1 MAEPKKKSVP
11 SSPANK
17 SPADGPEVSSPLGGL
32 LPREELDRLSALQLI
47 DLIVSKLPPRHPAI
61 LDMVY
66 LRERLTAIEEMND
79 EARQAIEKMDAIIEK
94 LRSPAFRVGTM
105 LMPVQPDQAHVCV
118 GGTDYVC
125 RIDPQIPL
133 ASLQLGQRVLLN
145 EAFAVVQG
153 LGFDRNGPIVRI
165 DELLSDG
172 RLRIGQESGL
182 MPLVLQRS
190 ALLSKEKLKPGMDIR
205 LDVNQRVALEVI
217 GVGKRVERSLETV
230 SELPWSSIGGQEE
243 AVQAI
248 RDTIE
253 LPFLHRDLFKR
264 FEHTVPKGFLLYGP
278 PGCGKTLLGKATA
291 YNLRQ
296 QVRAQSGVDRP
307 EFFLHVKGP
316 EILNMWVGESERQV
330 RDLFIQCR
338 ERANDGALAFL
349 FIDEAESIL
358 GTRHGGRFHS
368 MASTLVPMFCTEMD
382 GLEPLQNV
390 VVILAS
396 NRADLIDPAILR
408 PGRIDRKIKVK
419 RPDAAGARSIY
430 EIYLRDSLPLAEPK
444 SELARAIVQVHY
456 GKTEENQFLEV
467 VYRSGKRDILHR
479 GDLASGAII
488 AAVVERAKS
497 LAIKRSIDTKQET
510 QLTREDLMAALQRE
524 YQENDLFP
532 STDITEDWLKLTD
545 FDPDN
550 VIKLGPMRPRKS
562 EPVGNAIV

>member
-1 MAEPKKKSVP
+1 MAESKKKGG
-11 SSPANK
+11 SPQPPRQEA
-17 SPADGPEVSSPLGGL
+17 ETSPLNDL
-32 LPREELDRLSALQLI
+32 LTRDELDRLSTLQLV
-47 DLIVSKLPPRHPAI
+47 DLISSKLPPRHSSL
-61 LDMVY
+61 LDLVY
-66 LRERLTAIEEMND
+66 LRERVNAIEEMNY
-79 EARQAIEKMDAIIEK
+79 QAQQALEKLDAVVEK
-94 LRSPAFRVGTM
+94 LRSPAFRMGTLIM
-105 LMPVQPDQAHVCV
+105 SIEPDKAHVCV

-133 ASLQLGQRVLLN
+133 SSLQIGQRVLLN
-145 EAFAVVQG
+145 EAFAIVQG

-172 RLRIGQESGL
+172 RIRIGQEAGMSQT
-182 MPLVLQRS
+182 VIIRS
-190 ALLSKEKLKPGMDIR
+190 SLLSKEKLKAGLEIR

-217 GVGKRVERSLETV
+217 GMGKRIERSLENVT
-230 SELPWSSIGGQEE
+230 ELPWVSIGGQDE

-253 LPFLHRDLFKR
+253 MPLLHADLFKK
-264 FEHTVPKGFLLYGP
+264 FDHHVPKGFLLHGP

-296 QVRAQSGVDRP
+296 QIRERTGVDRP

-330 RDLFIQCR
+330 RDLFAQCR
-338 ERANDGALAFL
+338 ERAKDGALAFL

-358 GTRHGGRFHS
+358 GTRHGGRYHT

-408 PGRIDRKIKVK
+408 PGRVDRKIKVK
-419 RPDAAGARSIY
+419 RPDAAGAQSIY
-430 EIYLRDSLPLAEPK
+430 EIYLRDSLPLAEPRRD
-444 SELARAIVQVHY
+444 LARVLSETHFAR
-456 GKTEENQFLEV
+456 TPENQFLEV
-467 VYRSGKRDILHR
+467 HYRSGKRDLLYR

-488 AAVVERAKS
+488 AAIVERGKS
-497 LAIKRSIDTKQET
+497 LAIKRAIASQAETK
-510 QLTREDLMAALQRE
+510 LTRDDLLQALSQE
-524 YQENDLFP
+524 Y
-532 STDITEDWLKLTD
+532 
-545 FDPDN
+545 
-550 VIKLGPMRPRKS
+550 S
-562 EPVGNAIV
+562 E